1 MAQRGEIRRMN
12 GVIYDGYATNEK
24 RKFAF
29 EVGAKS
35 KQEAHDIMKKDYPS
49 YRVVVVGYHKG
60 KRVRK

>member
-1 MAQRGEIRRMN
+1 MAEI
-12 GVIYDGYATNEK
+12 IFDGYATNGK

-35 KQEAHDIMKKDYPS
+35 KQEAHDIIKKDYPS
-49 YRVVVVGYHKG
+49 YRIVVVGYHKG